1 MRDRIQGAATS
12 SQVRSSPAE
21 SNVSGAAHRLVRM
34 VALIPAL
41 IMVIGMA
48 SGCAQVMAI
57 RQPSPIDRNLLAVG
71 ADRTV
76 VIGVFGA
83 PVSAEDQTESG
94 RVEIYKYVDG
104 GTKNSWWSKTGRI
117 VLYTAGDV
125 FTAWLDQIIW
135 MPLELAFRGT
145 EYAATVG
152 YGRDRDGE
160 RWSVRHFEELEAKTG
175 KRVRGAAPAPR
186 ASAGNEGQKSAMR

>member
-1 MRDRIQGAATS
+1 MRDRIQGATS

-21 SNVSGAAHRLVRM
+21 SNVSGSGAAHRLVRIA
-34 VALIPAL
+34 ALIPAL
-41 IMVIGMA
+41 IVVIGMG

-76 VIGVFGA
+76 VIGVLGA
-83 PVSAEDQTESG
+83 PVSTDDQTESG

-104 GTKNSWWSKTGRI
+104 GTKNSWWSKTGR
-117 VLYTAGDV
+117 VVVYTAGDV

-152 YGRDRDGE
+152 YGRDGE
-160 RWSVRHFEELEAKTG
+160 RWGVRHFEEIEAKTG

-186 ASAGNEGQKSAMR
+186 VSLDNAGQKSAMR